1 MPVGEGS
8 KSREGGHGCR
18 GGGHLRRRDRFF
30 FILGLRAAGRG
41 HTRRETYGRRR
52 RRRHRR
58 RLPLPLFF
66 SPQD

>member
-1 MPVGEGS
+1 MAAEAGRGAFAAARSLLLHSGLE
-8 KSREGGHGCR
+8 GCR
-18 GGGHLRRRDRFF
+18 P
-30 FILGLRAAGRG
+30 AGRG
-41 HTRRETYGRRR
+41 HTRRETYG